1 MPYGL
6 FRTLY
11 SHNPGIFIMR
21 KKAIFFRCRHMFI
34 IALAGDFFNTRFPSS
49 CMQIT
54 GRNIFFYIVAR
65 QIIFLI
71 IAEKKESRKHSSQS
85 RKLRKHAHC
94 LYVYPSLPI
103 CILSH
108 FAEFLMIL
116 CCASDFIFLANFLL
130 AEAIRFA
137 TCSGQNYPISFAHR
151 TAISIQFWHCGKIP
165 PPSRYL
171 VSSVARLMPCPPI
184 G

>member
-1 MPYGL
+1 
-6 FRTLY
+6 
-11 SHNPGIFIMR
+11 
-21 KKAIFFRCRHMFI
+21 MFI
-34 IALAGDFFNTRFPSS
+34 IVLAGGFFNTRFPCS

-54 GRNIFFYIVAR
+54 GRNILFYIVAR

-71 IAEKKESRKHSSQS
+71 IQKKRIPQTLQS
-85 RKLRKHAHC
+85 VPKAKTCTLPVA
-94 LYVYPSLPI
+94 YPSLP
-103 CILSH
+103 LSVS

-116 CCASDFIFLANFLL
+116 CHASDFIFLAKFLL

-137 TCSGQNYPISFAHR
+137 TCPDKNYPISFAHR
-151 TAISIQFWHCGKIP
+151 IAISIQFWHCGKIP